1 MNNHSHKDTVTDPS
15 VGHTEKLQ
23 SLLRNFKIGDSNA
36 INAIIEH
43 ACERL
48 QKQTQRML
56 RSYSRV
62 KRWELTDDVLQNSL
76 IRLHRSLLEIKPESP
91 RQFYGL
97 AATQIRRELID
108 LARRHYSQTGIGQN
122 HQTDNPNL
130 PARIDVDSTSGI
142 EPMTLEDWSI
152 FHEVVE
158 SLPNEQ
164 KEVFELLWYH
174 GFSQQEASTVLDVS
188 IRTIKRRWQEA
199 RLTIHAAMDGEQP
212 R

>member
-1 MNNHSHKDTVTDPS
+1 MNNHPHGTNRTDTPL
-15 VGHTEKLQ
+15 GHTEKLQ
-23 SLLRNFKIGDSNA
+23 SLLHDFEIGDSDA
-36 INAIIEH
+36 INKIIEH
-43 ACERL
+43 ACDRL
-48 QKQTQRML
+48 QKQTRKML
-56 RSYSRV
+56 GDYSRV

-76 IRLHRSLLEIKPESP
+76 IRLHRSLLEIKPETP

-97 AATQIRRELID
+97 ASTQIRRELID
-108 LARRHYSQTGIGQN
+108 LARHHYSQTGIGQN

-130 PARIDVDSTSGI
+130 PARIDVASTSGI
-142 EPMTLEDWSI
+142 EPMTLEDWSR
-152 FHEVVE
+152 FHEIVE
-158 SLPNEQ
+158 FLSPEQ
-164 KEVFELLWYH
+164 KEVFELLWYQ

>member
-1 MNNHSHKDTVTDPS
+1 MDNYPHKTDS
-15 VGHTEKLQ
+15 TDISLGHTEKLQ
-23 SLLRNFKIGDSNA
+23 ALLGDFKVGDSDA
-36 INAIIEH
+36 INRIIEH

-48 QKQTQRML
+48 QKQTRKML
-56 RSYSRV
+56 RDYSKV

-76 IRLHRSLLEIKPESP
+76 IRLHRSLLEIKPETP

-97 AATQIRRELID
+97 AATQLRRELID
-108 LARRHYSQTGIGQN
+108 LARHHYAQTGIGQN

-130 PARIDVDSTSGI
+130 PARIDVASSTGI
-142 EPMTLEDWSI
+142 EPNSLEDWSK

-164 KEVFELLWYH
+164 KEVFDLMWYQ
-174 GFSQQEASTVLDVS
+174 GFTQQDVS
-188 IRTIKRRWQEA
+188 TILNVSVRTIKRRWQDA

>member
-1 MNNHSHKDTVTDPS
+1 MNNLPHRDAVTDSPI
-15 VGHTEKLQ
+15 GHTEKLQ
-23 SLLRNFKIGDSNA
+23 SLLRDFEIGDSAA
-36 INAIIEH
+36 INKIIEH

-56 RSYSRV
+56 GNYSRV

-76 IRLHRSLLEIKPESP
+76 IRLHRSLLEIKPETP

-108 LARRHYSQTGIGQN
+108 LARRHYAQTGIGQN
-122 HQTDNPNL
+122 HQTDNPKL
-130 PARIDVDSTSGI
+130 PARLEVAPSAGI
-142 EPMTLEDWSI
+142 EPLTLEDWTR
-152 FHEVVE
+152 FHEAVE
-158 SLPNEQ
+158 ILPDEQ
-164 KEVFELLWYH
+164 KEVFELLWYQ
-174 GFSQQEASTVLDVS
+174 GFTQQEISTMLDVS
-188 IRTIKRRWQEA
+188 LRTIKRRWQEA

>member
-1 MNNHSHKDTVTDPS
+1 MNNLPHKDAVTDTS

-23 SLLRNFKIGDSNA
+23 SLLHEFKIGDSAA
-36 INAIIEH
+36 ISKIIEH
-43 ACERL
+43 ACDRL
-48 QKQTQRML
+48 QKQTRKML
-56 RSYSRV
+56 GDFSKV

-108 LARRHYSQTGIGQN
+108 LARRHYAQTGIGQN
-122 HQTDNPNL
+122 HHTDNPNL
-130 PARIDVDSTSGI
+130 PARINVSSSTSV
-142 EPMTLEDWSI
+142 EPNSLEDWTR
-152 FHEVVE
+152 FHEAVE
-158 SLPNEQ
+158 ILPDEQ
-164 KEVFELLWYH
+164 KEVFELLWYQ
-174 GFSQQEASTVLDVS
+174 GFTQQEISTMLDVS
-188 IRTIKRRWQEA
+188 LRTIKRRWQEA